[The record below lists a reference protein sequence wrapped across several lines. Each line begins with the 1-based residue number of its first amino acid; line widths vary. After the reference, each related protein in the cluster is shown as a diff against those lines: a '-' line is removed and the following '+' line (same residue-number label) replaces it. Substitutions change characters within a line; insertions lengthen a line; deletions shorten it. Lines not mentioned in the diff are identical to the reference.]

1 MTEAARLHGETDSPN
16 HAQTGT
22 THTHPPPPLTH
33 THVNMHK
40 LLGLGHAEAVVKML
54 TAHAAGLVARAL
66 YNPSP
71 PPLV

>member
-1 MTEAARLHGETDSPN
+1 MVRRTAPTMRKLVPLTR
-16 HAQTGT
+16 T
-22 THTHPPPPLTH
+22 PPPSAHTH